1 MSGTYFGYHDCVTG
15 DCSRGPGG
23 HDCVT
28 GDRSWGPEGHSCVT
42 GGHCRDPEGHDC
54 VTRDCSQGPG
64 GPHQGCSAHFTV
76 LRMVFPTENY
86 LAQNVSSTEV

>member
-15 DCSRGPGG
+15 DCSRGPG
-23 HDCVT
+23 
-28 GDRSWGPEGHSCVT
+28 GHSCVT

-64 GPHQGCSAHFTV
+64 GPRQGCSAQFTV